1 MRNNTN
7 PFILDRINQELFFSL
22 QSVIVKENLDGF
34 IGAILMEPNNCI
46 KRRAALKFKKPN
58 NLFFHV
64 SNPINR
70 NSILKKRFTPIIRR
84 KSISST

>member
-34 IGAILMEPNNCI
+34 IGAILMEPNNGI
-46 KRRAALKFKKPN
+46 KEK
-58 NLFFHV
+58 
-64 SNPINR
+64 I
-70 NSILKKRFTPIIRR
+70 
-84 KSISST
+84 